1 MAENEFRK
9 ESIPENGPK
18 IEVFTF
24 DTKILIMLIFS
35 FTGNLWKNSAIIFD
49 HQGPRVRAELEAPWW
64 TTVIQVFTS
73 KELEPSSGPVISAP
87 HTEETLPQPRPGRD
101 VKSPP
106 RDTKWPR
113 HLLPENLN
121 LRPCHGNLG
130 LLGTWQSENPL
141 KDRKWPRERKVLWVF
156 DHRPEP
162 GSFTDLTTI
171 FLMEPRRNLILR
183 IG

>member
-24 DTKILIMLIFS
+24 DTKILIILIFK
-35 FTGNLWKNSAIIFD
+35 FLGNLWKNSAIIFD

-64 TTVIQVFTS
+64 ITVIQVFTS
-73 KELEPSSGPVISAP
+73 RELEPSSGRAMCAP

-121 LRPCHGNLG
+121 LRPCQGNLG
-130 LLGTWQSENPL
+130 LLGSWQSGNPL
-141 KDRKWPRERKVLWVF
+141 NDRER
-156 DHRPEP
+156 
-162 GSFTDLTTI
+162 
-171 FLMEPRRNLILR
+171 LR
-183 IG
+183 KRTV